1 VVFRQYDTQP
11 DEIGALPGKGKGPR
25 RELEIPG
32 GPFEKRASQ
41 NLRRLSFQLSTG
53 GFKPEIFS
61 PRKQKLDK
69 PSRFVK

>member
-1 VVFRQYDTQP
+1 VFRQYDTQP
-11 DEIGALPGKGKGPR
+11 DEIGALPGKGEGPR
-25 RELEIPG
+25 RESEIPG
-32 GPFEKRASQ
+32 GPCGIAPGKKIS
-41 NLRRLSFQLSTG
+41 SFDLTLSTG